1 MSTVAQPSPP
11 QADPAVPDPAPAR
24 RRWPRRVLSVA
35 SMVAIFG
42 WMGHKVALHWAAVR
56 GSAGSIHVG
65 TFVAASAMF
74 ALFLFAFRALTWRR
88 IVSGF
93 GYPLPVAA
101 ATRVWS
107 VSELARYVPGV
118 IWQMAGRVYL
128 VKPYG
133 VPGTAC
139 AASQV
144 LELIVF
150 LLANVLVG
158 VGCLV
163 TFGLRHVHGDARRWL
178 VAAAVMVPLLALSLH
193 PRVFYGLL
201 GRVMRRLNKPPPPR
215 RLGGG
220 ELARLLG
227 WNLLG
232 LGWQSAAA
240 FLVVAG
246 PLGLGWDKV
255 YVVAGTYCLAWCAGF
270 LAVLNPGGLGVREAV
285 FVAVLPHAMPAAA
298 LRQFPTPAALVG
310 VLTFLSIVLRL
321 WTIAGE
327 VLLTSVAHAAD
338 AGGALGRSRRAA
350 ARDDLSPVPVPA
362 SD

>member
-1 MSTVAQPSPP
+1 MTQPSPASSP
-11 QADPAVPDPAPAR
+11 R
-24 RRWPRRVLSVA
+24 RNPWPRRVA
-35 SMVAIFG
+35 SAALMAAIFG
-42 WMGHKVALHWAAVR
+42 WMGHKVALHWAEVR
-56 GSAGSIHVG
+56 DRAGSIHVG
-65 TFVAASAMF
+65 TFLLASAMF
-74 ALFLFAFRALTWRR
+74 AAFLFVFRAMSWRR
-88 IVSGF
+88 IVAGF
-93 GYPLPVAA
+93 GYRLPVAPA
-101 ATRVWS
+101 ARIWS
-107 VSELARYVPGV
+107 TSELARYVPGV
-118 IWQMAGRVYL
+118 IWQVAGRVYL

-150 LLANVLVG
+150 LLANLLVA

-163 TFGLRHVHGDARRWL
+163 VFGLRHVHGYARGSL
-178 VAAAVMVPLLALSLH
+178 VMAALLVPLLALLLH

-201 GRVMRRLNKPPPPR
+201 GRVMRWLGKPQPPQRLA
-215 RLGGG
+215 GG

-232 LGWQSAAA
+232 LAWQSVAA
-240 FLVVAG
+240 FLIVAG
-246 PLGLGWDKV
+246 PLGLSWAKL

-285 FVAVLPHAMPAAA
+285 FVAVLPYAMPASVVATFPNRAA
-298 LRQFPTPAALVG
+298 LIGT
-310 VLTFLSIVLRL
+310 LTFLSIVLRL

-327 VLLTSVAHAAD
+327 VILTTLAHAAD
-338 AGGALGRSRRAA
+338 VNGTLGRVRRPADEDA
-350 ARDDLSPVPVPA
+350 DLPAVIPA